1 MCFMASAM
9 ELMWPGV
16 PVTACATIHPRRS
29 KTPAE
34 RSPASRTMEVKEV
47 RIKAAACSFTTPM
60 RRFQQMSRV
69 MGSNLVLAS
78 PLSSPATPRQR
89 FGSKVILVLA
99 SPLSSPAAPRQRFGS
114 KVILVLTSPLSS
126 LRALD
131 SALGS
136 RRPRSPRAAGSVAA
150 RKSPGGLPWLED
162 QGQAAIYA
170 DARAGTR
177 HRGRLTLLDD
187 GGTCEGLARVESV
200 AVVHGRVHIAARLG
214 EVRLAP
220 SLRCR
225 RGRRGG
231 NRARRGSRDG
241 NVGHGAGDD
250 HAEVERL
257 DGDAEGDTAVKR
269 AIGRLVALD
278 DDAEAG
284 RGEMP
289 PGQLDLDLVSLPRI
303 VHLRGASDA
312 HVSVRDGGVL

>member
-9 ELMWPGV
+9 ELMCPGV
-16 PVTACATIHPRRS
+16 PVTACATIQPRRS

-69 MGSNLVLAS
+69 MGSN
-78 PLSSPATPRQR
+78 
-89 FGSKVILVLA
+89 LVLA

-241 NVGHGAGDD
+241 NVGHGTGDD

-257 DGDAEGDTAVKR
+257 DGDAEGDTAVER

>member
-69 MGSNLVLAS
+69 MGSNLVLTRPS
-78 PLSSPATPRQR
+78 RRRRT
-89 FGSKVILVLA
+89 
-99 SPLSSPAAPRQRFGS
+99 
-114 KVILVLTSPLSS
+114 
-126 LRALD
+126 LD
-131 SALGS
+131 SALA
-136 RRPRSPRAAGSVAA
+136 R
-150 RKSPGGLPWLED
+150 RKSSGGLPWLED
-162 QGQAAIYA
+162 QGEAAVHA
-170 DARAGTR
+170 DERAGTG

-187 GGTCEGLARVESV
+187 SGTCEGRARVEGV
-200 AVVHGRVHIAARLG
+200 AVIHGCVHITARLG
-214 EVRLAP
+214 EVRRAP

-231 NRARRGSRDG
+231 NSVRPGSPDG
-241 NVGHGAGDD
+241 DVGHGPGDH

-257 DGDAEGDTAVKR
+257 DGHAQGDTAVER

-278 DDAEAG
+278 DDAQAG
-284 RGEMP
+284 RGEMAR
-289 PGQLDLDLVSLPRI
+289 GQLDL
-303 VHLRGASDA
+303 
-312 HVSVRDGGVL
+312 

>member
-78 PLSSPATPRQR
+78 PLSS
-89 FGSKVILVLA
+89 
-99 SPLSSPAAPRQRFGS
+99 
-114 KVILVLTSPLSS
+114 
-126 LRALD
+126 LRAPD

-162 QGQAAIYA
+162 QGQAAINA

-187 GGTCEGLARVESV
+187 GGTCEGRPRLESI

-303 VHLRGASDA
+303 VHLRGAS
-312 HVSVRDGGVL
+312 